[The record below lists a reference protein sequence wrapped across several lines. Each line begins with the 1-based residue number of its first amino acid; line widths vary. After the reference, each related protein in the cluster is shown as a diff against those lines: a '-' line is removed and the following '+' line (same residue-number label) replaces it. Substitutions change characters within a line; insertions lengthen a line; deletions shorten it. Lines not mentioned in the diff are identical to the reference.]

1 VTTTEQDV
9 LTERPMSTTGQ
20 AWAAKDEDLAE
31 LITRMRKLGIE
42 PANVAP
48 VSTADPKAE
57 KKAVWAHRLH
67 TWAYIGAA
75 AGATVWAYLRMVNT
89 GIDGGLTEQVA
100 YGAAGFLELALVG
113 SALGARRAVLRSEPT
128 GVYTALTWLFS
139 LLSGIFSG
147 MHDLGREGVPWYMPL
162 LGMVAPLVAATLWHV
177 LLTGDRHMT
186 AGISLEDLRDRR
198 RQKAARRRAEKV
210 AERKERDGERLMLA
224 YIVAK
229 EDERNAR
236 RVAEDPNEPVNA
248 REKARR
254 SILQL
259 REKARTAR
267 NNVLMVMPVEEFDER
282 YASWRKRLEHADEN
296 DAALFVLGLPPAVTP
311 PEPPAPVD
319 PLEQVLASVPD
330 PETTLR
336 IAEILQEN
344 PKTNQADIALE
355 VGASRQT
362 VSRRV
367 GALREAGVL
376 PPSPSAGTNTPARGI
391 TTVAAVS

>member
-1 VTTTEQDV
+1 
-9 LTERPMSTTGQ
+9 MSTTGQ

-67 TWAYIGAA
+67 TWAYIAA
-75 AGATVWAYLRMVNT
+75 AGGATVWAYLRMVNT
-89 GIDGGLTEQVA
+89 GMDGGLAEQVA

-113 SALGARRAVLRSEPT
+113 SALGARRAVLRGEPT
-128 GVYTALTWLFS
+128 LVYTALTWFFS
-139 LLSGIFSG
+139 LLSGLFSG
-147 MHDLGREGVPWYMPL
+147 MHDLGSAGVPWYMPL
-162 LGMVAPLVAATLWHV
+162 LGIMAPISAAILWHV

-186 AGISLEDLRDRR
+186 AGLDLDELRERR

-210 AERKERDGERLMLA
+210 VERKERVGERLMLA
-224 YIVAK
+224 YVVAK

-236 RVAEDPNEPVNA
+236 RIAEDPNEPIKA

-254 SILQL
+254 AIPRL
-259 REKARTAR
+259 REKARKAR
-267 NNVLMVMPVEEFDER
+267 NKVLMVMPVEEFDER
-282 YASWRKRLEHADEN
+282 YGSWRTRLEHADKN
-296 DAALFVLGLPPAVTP
+296 DAALSLLGLPSPVTP

-330 PETTLR
+330 PGTTMR

-362 VSRRV
+362 VSRRI

-376 PPSPSAGTNTPARGI
+376 PPSPSASTSTPARGI
-391 TTVAAVS
+391 PTVAAVS